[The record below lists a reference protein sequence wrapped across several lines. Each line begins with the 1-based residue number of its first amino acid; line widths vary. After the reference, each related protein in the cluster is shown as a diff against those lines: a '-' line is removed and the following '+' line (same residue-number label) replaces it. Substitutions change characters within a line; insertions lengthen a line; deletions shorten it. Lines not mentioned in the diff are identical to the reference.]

1 LRSLHYRCG
10 LGRPD
15 LLCLPQIVCRL
26 SSKLRPRQTR
36 FFVSPA
42 VVRIGNVERS
52 VTDPTLLTDEQR
64 RKIPQGYLSSFRNDP
79 VAQTH
84 LQWLL
89 QKDLLHQDC
98 ILVGAVG
105 GDAIRRRRLA
115 MAFAELIQQPVEL
128 LTVSQDTT
136 ESDLKQRRSL
146 QHKRTINNVKFQ
158 ASITFQD
165 QAPVRAAIHGH
176 LLIIDGLH
184 RAERNVLPTLNN
196 LLENR
201 EMPLEDGRLLVSPE
215 RYAFLQQQQLA
226 DDPINSSLV
235 PIHQNF
241 RVLALLSHDPMQF
254 RRLDPPVRSR
264 FQIRRVDSIPS
275 DVLYDQLL
283 HAEDE
288 WIRSQELSSMR
299 YGTADESAVLQS
311 AKELSLFASVVAA
324 TPIVKSPTSSSG
336 TVPSG
341 DVATSLHFPLTSV
354 PLVQRVRNRF
364 PDQPITDLLERV
376 YPYCTSEARL
386 INALKK
392 WPIAVASHEQLRRV
406 YRELNLVSTQHK
418 DGDHGV
424 YDFLRVEIAPNDP
437 NHVQLHFTLQGGN
450 DSHRGTIKVTAP
462 SGGHFSENNLSVSP
476 FVTTAGSKQALTAMF
491 QEHSAGQDILLVSP
505 KGEGKNVIAQ
515 HFCAVTGYKIHLFP
529 LYKEMTATDLLLRRT
544 TSTHNSDPH
553 RDWMESPLLTAAR
566 TGQVCILD
574 GVDKLSRDNLATL
587 QSLLCDREVTLPDG
601 TKYAQF
607 GTCDVKI
614 QSSFR
619 VIALASIGITAKNSS
634 PPTWLSEDVACMFAT
649 VPLPSPSRQCTKQ
662 ILQPYNILSGSDFDR
677 LLNFHE
683 RLLQSAE
690 DCGVSPLSIRTLLRI
705 VKRGNYLDGA
715 SLYDHLCSCL
725 LTDLIQPSQRTA
737 LNTVLR
743 ASRIVERKKTQSEDT
758 ELTIDVDEQNN
769 IKIGNLYVKPRKAD
783 NLQLVPNPVFVDIPS
798 HVRMLHTLLSEW
810 YLGERSFLLLGNQG
824 TGKNKICDRLCTLLN
839 HEREYIQLH
848 RDSTIGQL
856 TITPSLENGKIV
868 WNDSPLVRAVM
879 YGRALVIDEADKAPL
894 EVIAVL
900 KSLVED
906 GELLLADGR
915 RILRNTSGKTS
926 GGKRSFL
933 VNFAVRNSCTDLS
946 AFYQTLLFIRTL
958 RCGFSLIVQ
967 ENCFMG
973 TIFSMKWATAFRLM
987 LSRTQISRVKLCC
1000 FRHMHPVLM
1009 KSYFIISRLRLMN

>member
-1 LRSLHYRCG
+1 MVTCRTSFFRRPDQRFPSLHQVRV
-10 LGRPD
+10 LDRPFS
-15 LLCLPQIVCRL
+15 LYIPRFTSLV
-26 SSKLRPRQTR
+26 SSKLQPRHTR
-36 FFVSPA
+36 CFASPTI
-42 VVRIGNVERS
+42 VRIGNVERS
-52 VTDPTLLTDEQR
+52 IRNPLSLTDEQR
-64 RKIPQGYLSSFRNDP
+64 RKIPQGYLSAFTNDHA
-79 VAQTH
+79 AQTH

-98 ILVGAVG
+98 LLVGNVG
-105 GDAIRRRRLA
+105 GDTIRRRRLA

-146 QHKRTINNVKFQ
+146 QHKRKINNEVVQ
-158 ASITFQD
+158 PSITFQD
-165 QAPVRAAIHGH
+165 QAPVRAAINGH

-201 EMPLEDGRLLVSPE
+201 EMPLEDGRLLVSSE
-215 RYAFLQQQQLA
+215 RYAFLQQQQQA

-241 RVLALLSHDPMQF
+241 RVLALLSHDPKQF

-264 FQIRRVDSIPS
+264 FQIRRVDTMSS

-288 WIRSQELSSMR
+288 LIRSEEQSSMCQSI
-299 YGTADESAVLQS
+299 GDDAVIQS
-311 AKELSLFASVVAA
+311 ARELSLFASVIA
-324 TPIVKSPTSSSG
+324 TNPTQKSPTSSSS
-336 TVPSG
+336 VMPSG
-341 DVATSLHFPLTSV
+341 DVATSLHFPLTSL
-354 PLVQRVRNRF
+354 PSVQRVRNRF

-376 YPYCTSEARL
+376 FPYGTSEVRL
-386 INALKK
+386 CNALTK
-392 WPIAVASHEQLRRV
+392 WPIAVSSRAHLQRV
-406 YRELNLVSTQHK
+406 YREMNFIHTQNK
-418 DGDHGV
+418 DIDNGV
-424 YDFLRVEIAPNDP
+424 YDFRRVEMLPDDSH
-437 NHVQLHFTLQGGN
+437 HVQLHFTRQTGDSLQ
-450 DSHRGTIKVTAP
+450 RGTAKVIAP
-462 SGGHFSENNLSVSP
+462 SGGHFSEDILSVSP
-476 FVTTAGSKQALTAMF
+476 FVTTAVSKQALTVML
-491 QEHSAGQDILLVSP
+491 QEHSAGRDILLISP

-529 LYKEMTATDLLLRRT
+529 LYKEMTAIDLLLRRT
-544 TSTHNSDPH
+544 TTTHNSDPN

-574 GVDKLSRDNLATL
+574 GIDKLSQDTLATL
-587 QSLLCDREVTLPDG
+587 QGLLCDREVTLSDG

-619 VIALASIGITAKNSS
+619 VVALASIGITVKSSS
-634 PPTWLSEDVACMFAT
+634 PSTWLSEDLACMFAS
-649 VPLPSPSRQCTKQ
+649 VPLLPPSRQCIKQ
-662 ILQPYNILSGSDFDR
+662 ILQPHNKLSGSDFDR

-683 RLLQSAE
+683 RFLLSAE

-705 VKRGNYLDGA
+705 VKRGNSVDGA
-715 SLYDHLCSCL
+715 SLHDLLCSSL

-737 LNTVLR
+737 LASLLR
-743 ASRIVERKKTQSEDT
+743 DSRIVGRKVKASQDA
-758 ELTIDVDEQNN
+758 ELSIDIDEQGN
-769 IKIGNLYVKPRKAD
+769 IKIGNLEVKPRKAD
-783 NLQLVPNPVFVDIPS
+783 NWQLIPNPVFVDIPS
-798 HVRMLHTLLSEW
+798 HVRMLQTLLSEW
-810 YLGERSFLLLGNQG
+810 CLGERSFLLLGNQG

-856 TITPSLENGKIV
+856 TVTPSLENGKIV
-868 WNDSPLVRAVM
+868 WNDSPLVRAAVF
-879 YGRALVIDEADKAPL
+879 GRALVIDEADKAPL

-915 RILRNTSGKTS
+915 RILRNKNNKTS
-926 GGKRSFL
+926 DGKLSHHDTFL
-933 VNFAVRNSCTDLS
+933 FGHQIANAHISVVF
-946 AFYQTLLFIRTL
+946 L
-958 RCGFSLIVQ
+958 RYCYPSGLYGV
-967 ENCFMG
+967 G
-973 TIFSMKWATAFRLM
+973 
-987 LSRTQISRVKLCC
+987 SRKSSRE
-1000 FRHMHPVLM
+1000 
-1009 KSYFIISRLRLMN
+1009 IISWERFFQ